1 MFFLLPGMYV
11 IFLYLFL
18 AVLPAL
24 ILLIY
29 VYRQD
34 KVEKEPIGLLI
45 RLAFMG
51 VAAAF
56 LSMLLERIGSSFL
69 DRSSL
74 DPSGLAYTAVMAFL
88 VVAVV
93 EEGTKYA
100 LMAAVTWKSPAF
112 NYRFDGIVY
121 SVFASLGFAAMENI
135 MYELGYGPGVLV
147 GRSVLAIP
155 GHMSFGVLFGTFY
168 GRAKVQQAEGHHIRQ
183 VLCIIVGYVLAV
195 FLHGIYDTCAMLGTG
210 ASTLVF
216 GIVVVVIYLVC
227 FLLVRRESSHDEY
240 V

>member
-1 MFFLLPGMYV
+1 MFLLLPGLYV

-24 ILLIY
+24 ILLVY

-34 KVEKEPIGLLI
+34 KVEKEPVGLLI
-45 RLAFMG
+45 RLVFMG
-51 VAAAF
+51 VVAAF
-56 LSMLLERIGSSFL
+56 LSMLLEKIGSYFL

-100 LMAAVTWKSPAF
+100 LMASVTWKNPAF

-121 SVFASLGFAAMENI
+121 
-135 MYELGYGPGVLV
+135 
-147 GRSVLAIP
+147 
-155 GHMSFGVLFGTFY
+155 
-168 GRAKVQQAEGHHIRQ
+168 
-183 VLCIIVGYVLAV
+183 
-195 FLHGIYDTCAMLGTG
+195 
-210 ASTLVF
+210 
-216 GIVVVVIYLVC
+216 
-227 FLLVRRESSHDEY
+227 
-240 V
+240 